1 MLPKRSSTGAYCVK
15 YKAAN
20 EPHACAIARDGRRC
34 YHLLMKKTSIALF
47 LATLA
52 AAGVLSACSPKFD
65 WRDYRSPDAQFT
77 ALFPGKPA
85 VLTREIDLDGKKVSL
100 TMTASEVD
108 GNTFAIGSAVL
119 DSVEQAQAALPAMQ
133 TALLKNINGTVRSEK
148 SASAASS
155 MAAGNHQR
163 SSLSIEAT
171 GTQQGKPVLLVGRF
185 VAQDKRIFQV
195 IILGE
200 ESKLSR
206 DTIDTFMDSVK
217 LD

>member
-1 MLPKRSSTGAYCVK
+1 MK
-15 YKAAN
+15 YKAAGA
-20 EPHACAIARDGRRC
+20 HHTCAIAREWRRC
-34 YHLLMKKTSIALF
+34 YHLLMKKTSLALF
-47 LATLA
+47 LVTLA
-52 AAGVLSACSPKFD
+52 AASVLSACSPKFD

-108 GNTFAIGSAVL
+108 GNTFAIGSGVL
-119 DSVEQAQAALPAMQ
+119 DSAEQAQAALPAMQ

-155 MAAGNHQR
+155 TTAGTHQR
-163 SSLSIEAT
+163 SSLSVEAT

-185 VAQDKRIFQV
+185 VAQDKRIFQI

>member
-1 MLPKRSSTGAYCVK
+1 MSPKRSSTGACCAIC
-15 YKAAN
+15 KAAS
-20 EPHACAIARDGRRC
+20 ERHTCAIARDWRRC
-34 YHLLMKKTSIALF
+34 YHLLMKKPSLALF

-52 AAGVLSACSPKFD
+52 AASVLSACSPKFD

-100 TMTASEVD
+100 TMTASEID
-108 GNTFAIGSAVL
+108 GATFAIGSAVL
-119 DSVEQAQAALPAMQ
+119 DTTEQAQAALPAMK

-155 MAAGNHQR
+155 TAAGSHQR
-163 SSLSIEAT
+163 SSLSVEAT

-200 ESKLSR
+200 ESRLSR

>member
-1 MLPKRSSTGAYCVK
+1 MK
-15 YKAAN
+15 YKAAGAR
-20 EPHACAIARDGRRC
+20 HTCAIAREWRRC
-34 YHLLMKKTSIALF
+34 YHLLMKKTSLALF

-52 AAGVLSACSPKFD
+52 AASVLSACSPKFD

-119 DSVEQAQAALPAMQ
+119 DSAEQAQAALPAMQ

-148 SASAASS
+148 SASTASS
-155 MAAGNHQR
+155 TAAGSRQR
-163 SSLSIEAT
+163 SSLSVEAT
-171 GTQQGKPVLLVGRF
+171 GMQQGKPVLLVGRF
-185 VAQDKRIFQV
+185 VAQDKRIFQI

>member
-1 MLPKRSSTGAYCVK
+1 MK
-15 YKAAN
+15 YKRASARDT
-20 EPHACAIARDGRRC
+20 CAIARDGRRC
-34 YHLLMKKTSIALF
+34 YHLLMKKTSSTLF

-52 AAGVLSACSPKFD
+52 LASVLSACSPKFD

-119 DSVEQAQAALPAMQ
+119 DSAEQAKAALPAMQ
-133 TALLKNINGTVRSEK
+133 TALLKNITGSVRSEK

-155 MAAGNHQR
+155 TAASSHQR
-163 SSLSIEAT
+163 SSLSVEAT

-185 VAQDKRIFQV
+185 VAQDKRIFQI

-200 ESKLSR
+200 ENKLSR
-206 DTIDTFMDSVK
+206 ETIDTFMDSVK

>member
-1 MLPKRSSTGAYCVK
+1 MK
-15 YKAAN
+15 YKAARKRRTYT
-20 EPHACAIARDGRRC
+20 IARDWRRC
-34 YHLLMKKTSIALF
+34 YHLLMKKPSLALF

-52 AAGVLSACSPKFD
+52 AAGILSACSPKFD

-85 VLTREIDLDGKKVSL
+85 VLTREIDLDGRKISL

-108 GNTFAIGSAVL
+108 GNTFAIGSALL
-119 DSVEQAQAALPAMQ
+119 DSAEQAQAALPAMQ

-148 SASAASS
+148 SASTASS
-155 MAAGNHQR
+155 TAAGTHQR
-163 SSLSIEAT
+163 SSLSIEAK

-185 VAQDKRIFQV
+185 VAQDKRIFQI

>member
-1 MLPKRSSTGAYCVK
+1 MK
-15 YKAAN
+15 YKASA
-20 EPHACAIARDGRRC
+20 ESHKCAIARGWRHC
-34 YHLLMKKTSIALF
+34 YHLLMKKTSLAILLAA
-47 LATLA
+47 LATACTLC
-52 AAGVLSACSPKFD
+52 ACSPKFD

-85 VLTREIDLDGKKVSL
+85 VLTRTVDLDGKKISL

-108 GNTFAIGSAVL
+108 GSTFAIGSAVL
-119 DSVEQAQAALPAMQ
+119 DSAEQAQAALPAMQ

-148 SASAASS
+148 SVSAASS
-155 MAAGNHQR
+155 NAAVTHQR
-163 SSLSIEAT
+163 SSLSIEAN

-185 VAQDKRIFQV
+185 VAQDKHLFQI

-200 ESKLSR
+200 ERKLSR

>member
-1 MLPKRSSTGAYCVK
+1 MK
-15 YKAAN
+15 YEGDSAR
-20 EPHACAIARDGRRC
+20 HACAIARDRWRC
-34 YHLLMKKTSIALF
+34 YHLLMKKTSLALF
-47 LATLA
+47 LTTLA
-52 AAGVLSACSPKFD
+52 AACVLTACSPKFD

-77 ALFPGKPA
+77 ALFPSKPA

-100 TMTASEVD
+100 TMTASEID

-119 DSVEQAQAALPAMQ
+119 DSAEQAQAALPAMQ

-155 MAAGNHQR
+155 TAAGSHQR

-206 DTIDTFMDSVK
+206 ETIDTFMDSVK

>member
-1 MLPKRSSTGAYCVK
+1 MK
-15 YKAAN
+15 YKGVS
-20 EPHACAIARDGRRC
+20 ERHTCVIARDARRC
-34 YHLLMKKTSIALF
+34 YHLLMKKPSLALF

-52 AAGVLSACSPKFD
+52 AASVLSACSPKFD

-108 GNTFAIGSAVL
+108 GATFAVGSAVL
-119 DSVEQAQAALPAMQ
+119 DSAEQARAALPAMQ
-133 TALLKNINGTVRSEK
+133 MALLKNIDGTVRSEK

-155 MAAGNHQR
+155 TAAGTRQR

-171 GTQQGKPVLLVGRF
+171 GMQQGKPVLLVGRF
-185 VAQDKRIFQV
+185 VAQDKRIFQI

>member
-1 MLPKRSSTGAYCVK
+1 MSPKRSSTGACCAIC
-15 YKAAN
+15 KAAS
-20 EPHACAIARDGRRC
+20 ERHTCAIARDWRRC
-34 YHLLMKKTSIALF
+34 YHLLMKKPSLAHF
-47 LATLA
+47 LATLVA
-52 AAGVLSACSPKFD
+52 ASVLSACSPKFD

-100 TMTASEVD
+100 TMTASEID
-108 GNTFAIGSAVL
+108 GATFAIGSAVL
-119 DSVEQAQAALPAMQ
+119 DTTEQAQAALPAMK

-155 MAAGNHQR
+155 TAAGSHQR
-163 SSLSIEAT
+163 SSLSVEAT

-200 ESKLSR
+200 ESRLSR

>member
-1 MLPKRSSTGAYCVK
+1 
-15 YKAAN
+15 
-20 EPHACAIARDGRRC
+20 
-34 YHLLMKKTSIALF
+34 MKKPSLALF
-47 LATLA
+47 LAMLATACTLA
-52 AAGVLSACSPKFD
+52 ACSPKFD

-100 TMTASEVD
+100 TMTASEID

-119 DSVEQAQAALPAMQ
+119 DSAEQAQAALPAMQ

-148 SASAASS
+148 TASAASS
-155 MAAGNHQR
+155 TAAGTHQR
-163 SSLSIEAT
+163 TSLSIEAS

-185 VAQDKRIFQV
+185 VAQDKHIFQI

-200 ESKLSR
+200 ERKLSR

>member
-1 MLPKRSSTGAYCVK
+1 MSPKRSSTGACCGK
-15 YKAAN
+15 YRAAG
-20 EPHACAIARDGRRC
+20 EHRTCAIARDWRRC
-34 YHLLMKKTSIALF
+34 YHLLMKKPSLALF

-52 AAGVLSACSPKFD
+52 AASVLSACSPKFD

-119 DSVEQAQAALPAMQ
+119 DSAEQARAALPAMQ
-133 TALLKNINGTVRSEK
+133 MALLKNINGNVRSEK

-155 MAAGNHQR
+155 TAAGSHQR
-163 SSLSIEAT
+163 SSLSVEAT
-171 GTQQGKPVLLVGRF
+171 GTQQDKPVLLVGRF
-185 VAQDKRIFQV
+185 VAQDKRIFQI